1 MTQTLSVLVVDDESL
16 ARIRLHDMLND
27 LGITQVDEASNGH
40 LALEVIQSKQPD
52 LVFLDIEM
60 PGMSGLTTAQQITQL
75 THKPM
80 VVFCT
85 AYDEH
90 ALEAFGVDA
99 IDYLLKPIQSKRLER
114 AISKAQILKQANEV
128 ETLKDRLP
136 GHDRHINIR
145 RQSDLHLVSIAD
157 VLYCQ
162 AKDKYVEV
170 VHVDGS
176 DLIEESLVSLEQTF
190 DGLLMRIHRNC
201 LVNPTRLIS
210 IQRDPSGSHL
220 ASLTDYPDTLK
231 VSRRF
236 YSAVKDYLKQR

>member
-1 MTQTLSVLVVDDESL
+1 MTQPLRALVVDDEAL
-16 ARIRLHDMLND
+16 ARARLRDMLED
-27 LGITQVDEASNGH
+27 AGITVLDEASNGH
-40 LALEVIQSKQPD
+40 LALELTNTHQPD

-60 PGMSGLTTAQQITQL
+60 PGLNGLDTAKQISQ
-75 THKPM
+75 KPSSPM
-80 VVFCT
+80 IVFCT

-90 ALEAFGVDA
+90 ALDAFGVDA

-114 AISKAQILKQANEV
+114 AISKAKKLKQANEV